1 GDGGGPLEALAETA
15 NEDLFPGGDEEE
27 DLPQQEG
34 QEVPKPV
41 PFVAFGDEDRT
52 RECDREAR
60 DSLTVDSPEKEHHI
74 EYSRER

>member
-1 GDGGGPLEALAETA
+1 MALAETA
-15 NEDLFPGGDEEE
+15 NEDLLPGGDEEDEEE

-41 PFVAFGDEDRT
+41 PFVALDDEDRT
-52 RECDREAR
+52 RECDGEAR
-60 DSLTVDSPEKEHHI
+60 DSLTVDSPEKEPHI